1 MEGPY
6 YHGVQSL
13 SESSVVIRMYART
26 DELKKYQVAR
36 DLNKEMKLLFD
47 KHNIQIPFNQIV
59 VHYEDEKLEKK

>member
-1 MEGPY
+1 M
-6 YHGVQSL
+6 
-13 SESSVVIRMYART
+13 VIRMYART
-26 DELKKYQVAR
+26 YELKKYQVAR